1 MTEHDNGTNVLV
13 RFHEIVRRTDKAVL
27 ISIEEDDDDTFVWIP
42 ESQIAM
48 IDTGLGEVWIPLWLA
63 EEEGLEYD

>member
-1 MTEHDNGTNVLV
+1 MPECDNGTNVLV

-27 ISIEEDDDDTFVWIP
+27 ISIEEDDDDTSVWIP

-63 EEEGLEYD
+63 EEKGLEYD